1 MAMFDSSTLKDGV
14 SAKEVWGWALFD
26 AANSGYSTVVLTAVF
41 NAYFVSTVCRD
52 ASWATL
58 LWTCAVAFSNF
69 LAIVFMPAIARISDA
84 TAKKKIWLLAATLLC
99 IAATAMLS
107 FAREGTLLLAFSMVV
122 LSNFGFSVGETLN
135 SAFLPELA
143 RPTAL
148 GKVSG
153 WGWSLGYAGGLLTLA
168 LCLAVVMRGQSAGL
182 SESTLVPV
190 TNLITAGVFLV
201 LSLPFFLWVKE
212 RAVPRPSVSAAKSAA
227 RRGIRKQLFGS
238 LKTLRS
244 YPDFACLA
252 LCGFLYQCGIATVI
266 ALSAIYAS
274 EVMGFTMTETLTLV
288 LLVNITAA
296 VGAFGFGY
304 LQDWLGH
311 KRSLMLTLLV
321 WVAMVVTAWA
331 ATNAATFWVSANLA
345 GLAMGSSQSAGRAMV
360 AVLSPK
366 ARSAEFYGLWN
377 MALWVS
383 AMVGP
388 LTYGTVTWVTGN
400 DQRLAIAVTGL
411 FFVAAVFALMP
422 LDLSRG
428 SALAEKDGGEI
439 AA

>member
-1 MAMFDSSTLKDGV
+1 MALFDSSTLKAGV
-14 SAKEVWGWALFD
+14 KAKEVWGWALFD

-99 IAATAMLS
+99 IAATSMLA

-122 LSNFGFSVGETLN
+122 LSNFGYSVGETLN

-143 RPTAL
+143 KPAAL

-153 WGWSLGYAGGLLTLA
+153 WGWSLGYAGGLLTLG
-168 LCLAVVMRGQSAGL
+168 LCLAVVLRGQSAGL
-182 SESTLVPV
+182 SESSLVPI

-212 RAVPRPSVSAAKSAA
+212 RAVPARKVAQPEAK
-227 RRGIRKQLFGS
+227 RGIRKQFFHS
-238 LKTLRS
+238 VKTLRRF
-244 YPDFACLA
+244 PDFASLA

-274 EVMGFTMTETLTLV
+274 EVMGFTMTETLTMV

-296 VGAFGFGY
+296 IGAFGFGY
-304 LQDWLGH
+304 LQDWMGH

-321 WVAMVVTAWA
+321 WVAMVVIACS
-331 ATNAATFWVSANLA
+331 ATRAATFWVAANLA

-360 AVLSPK
+360 GLLAPK

-411 FFVAAVFALMP
+411 FFVAAVFALMR
-422 LDLSRG
+422 LDLERG
-428 SALAEKDGGEI
+428 MRLADAENEREN
-439 AA
+439 A

>member
-1 MAMFDSSTLKDGV
+1 MALFDSSTLKAGV
-14 SAKEVWGWALFD
+14 KAKEVWGWALFD

-99 IAATAMLS
+99 IAATSMLA

-122 LSNFGFSVGETLN
+122 LSNFGYSVGETLN

-143 RPTAL
+143 KPAAL

-153 WGWSLGYAGGLLTLA
+153 WGWSLGYAGGLLTLG
-168 LCLAVVMRGQSAGL
+168 LCLAVVLRGQSAGL
-182 SESTLVPV
+182 SESSLVPI

-212 RAVPRPSVSAAKSAA
+212 RAVPARKAAKPEKK
-227 RRGIRKQLFGS
+227 RGIRKQFFHTVR
-238 LKTLRS
+238 TLRRF
-244 YPDFACLA
+244 PDFASLA

-274 EVMGFTMTETLTLV
+274 EVMGFTMTETLTMV

-296 VGAFGFGY
+296 IGAFGFGY
-304 LQDWLGH
+304 LQDWMGH

-321 WVAMVVTAWA
+321 WVAMVVIACS
-331 ATNAATFWVSANLA
+331 ATRAATFWVAANLA

-360 AVLSPK
+360 GLLAPK

-411 FFVAAVFALMP
+411 FFVAAVFALMR
-422 LDLSRG
+422 LDLERG
-428 SALAEKDGGEI
+428 MRLADAENEREN
-439 AA
+439 A